1 VSCNDQA
8 IILRVPRDLTSII
21 SQFEFCQ
28 SFNAKC
34 AVVSGFPL
42 VFANMSSFQGQPPNL
57 DVSYDIDFLYFPP
70 YESSTTIMFDSCTHR
85 SPATVAEKRGKRLGL
100 DVSDAQLANKDPA
113 RTANSIK
120 APMVDDISSRPG
132 APRAS
137 PLKQLWSRLRH
148 AVKTHAV
155 VNKVLVLLIGC
166 LRHFSSLE
174 QVPSVIQ
181 MSPGRTLR
189 TSASGKCFR
198 RPWLKCSA
206 SSPQKHTS

>member
-8 IILRVPRDLTSII
+8 IILRVLRDLTSII

-28 SFNAKC
+28 SSNAKY

-148 AVKTHAV
+148 AVTRTFSKRSDVADIEDSRGREQGSRATHRMSTP
-155 VNKVLVLLIGC
+155 LLITGT
-166 LRHFSSLE
+166 SS
-174 QVPSVIQ
+174 VRDPNVTRPN
-181 MSPGRTLR
+181 SPNQHIR
-189 TSASGKCFR
+189 
-198 RPWLKCSA
+198 
-206 SSPQKHTS
+206 